1 MRLGGTKTIVSWKQK
16 LALRLMGIT
25 HDINKLSQDF
35 IRAKS
40 INNPSTDFHAVQIM
54 ESRFLSKRFWETTGN
69 IPFFR
74 FDLPSP
80 LPLWYLVL
88 NHHTKNTDEFLRTF
102 QRAEIYTTAMSSYA
116 VPYGRKQLDNIIVFN
131 NIIWTGQGLEK
142 LRCEIFQRLPI
153 VEQTNMLSEEEAR
166 SLYYS
171 LETVIRLLQ
180 QVPADTR
187 ELSISYAEHIRN
199 IEQYFLGIV
208 SPVNAVQPQTY
219 RTLLTV
225 GSSFQSLLAGF
236 TDFFFSL
243 QHHYG
248 TFLENHIRKI
258 EKHCENVKDEQCFQ
272 RLRLLNTEKN
282 FLDDLQ
288 TKGNYYSA
296 DELFCFFKDFYQQE
310 KPKSLYTI
318 AADLLATYKL
328 CNGNLS
334 DTLVHSGFLV
344 KTKVKTFAGMYK
356 GTSMQDTLIVQI
368 GDYELHL
375 PKRLL
380 LLMSAVTETEHSE
393 LEIPYKG
400 LFLTPIPLLK
410 KGETVTLHVPEKWLL
425 GFQNCEGKEPK
436 AE

>member
-54 ESRFLSKRFWETTGN
+54 ESRFLNKRFWETTGN
-69 IPFFR
+69 IPLFR

-88 NHHTKNTDEFLRTF
+88 SHHTKNNDEFLRTF
-102 QRAEIYTTAMSSYA
+102 QRAEVYTTAMSSYA

-142 LRCEIFQRLPI
+142 LRWEIFQRLPI
-153 VEQTNMLSEEEAR
+153 IEETNMPSEEEAR
-166 SLYYS
+166 YLYYN
-171 LETVIRLLQ
+171 LEAVICLLK

-199 IEQYFLGIV
+199 IEQYFQGIV
-208 SPVNAVQPQTY
+208 NPVNAVQLQTY

-236 TDFFFSL
+236 TDFFLSL
-243 QHHYG
+243 QYHYR
-248 TFLENHIRKI
+248 TFLEEHIRKI
-258 EKHCENVKDEQCFQ
+258 EKHCQNVKDEQCFQ
-272 RLRLLNTEKN
+272 RLRLLNTEKT

-288 TKGNYYSA
+288 TKGSYYST

-344 KTKVKTFAGMYK
+344 KTKVCTFNGVYNGCEVKDA
-356 GTSMQDTLIVQI
+356 LLL
-368 GDYELHL
+368 ELSSHSLKL

-380 LLMSAVTETEHSE
+380 LLMSAVSNTQHSE
-393 LEIPYKG
+393 LDIPYKDQ
-400 LFLTPIPLLK
+400 FLTPIPFLK
-410 KGETVTLHVPEKWLL
+410 KGETIALHVPERWLL

>member
-1 MRLGGTKTIVSWKQK
+1 MRLGGAKTIVSWKQK

-54 ESRFLSKRFWETTGN
+54 ENCFLSKRFWETTGS
-69 IPFFR
+69 IPFFN
-74 FDLPSP
+74 FGLPSP
-80 LPLWYLVL
+80 SPLWYLVL
-88 NHHTKNTDEFLRTF
+88 SHHTKNTDEFLRTF
-102 QRAEIYTTAMSSYA
+102 QRAEVYTTAMSSYA

-131 NIIWTGQGLEK
+131 NIIWTGPGLEK
-142 LRCEIFQRLPI
+142 LRWEIFQRLPI
-153 VEQTNMLSEEEAR
+153 IEETIMPSEEEAR
-166 SLYYS
+166 SLYYN
-171 LETVIRLLQ
+171 LEAVIRLLQ

-187 ELSISYAEHIRN
+187 ELSVSYAEHIRN
-199 IEQYFLGIV
+199 IEQYFQGIV

-236 TDFFFSL
+236 TDFFYSL

-248 TFLENHIRKI
+248 TFLEQHIMKI

-272 RLRLLNTEKN
+272 RLRMLNTEKT

-288 TKGNYYSA
+288 TKERYYST

-344 KTKVKTFAGMYK
+344 KTKVRTFSGAYNGSK
-356 GTSMQDTLIVQI
+356 VKDALLL
-368 GDYELHL
+368 ELSDRSLKL

-380 LLMSAVTETEHSE
+380 LLMSAVSNTQQSE
-393 LEIPYKG
+393 LDLPYKDQ
-400 LFLTPIPLLK
+400 FLTPIPFLK
-410 KGETVTLHVPEKWLL
+410 KGETIALHVPERWLL
-425 GFQNCEGKEPK
+425 AFQNCEGKEPK